1 MLPTGIKIASD
12 DILQTARSKY
22 VSTQCNKNKCSYV
35 RAGLN
40 CSEFS
45 DYQQSEDQ
53 IDMHVDDNEIED
65 KNDDS
70 ESDTEDDQ
78 FIRYDMTWLFVVS
91 I

>member
-1 MLPTGIKIASD
+1 MLPTGTKIASD
-12 DILQTARSKY
+12 EILQTTRSKC

-45 DYQQSEDQ
+45 DYQQSKDQ
-53 IDMHVDDNEIED
+53 IDMHMNDNEIEG
-65 KNDDS
+65 KNNDS
-70 ESDTEDDQ
+70 ESDTEDDK
-78 FIRYDMTWLFVVS
+78 FIRYDM